1 MKHITM
7 SLTTKQVDYFEFLE
21 IAGVVDM
28 MQTKLKKVATEEEL
42 KMLTIS
48 FTRQAIGLDY
58 TDYNNLVNVIT
69 VLDVMGEKFEVVDQ
83 VKQELLDRIQ
93 TSYIGGV
100 R

>member
-1 MKHITM
+1 
-7 SLTTKQVDYFEFLE
+7 
-21 IAGVVDM
+21 M